1 MNVILRDG
9 IDHVYPELHAAVC
22 VVRSGVRDAADAV
35 VAVAQQ
41 LDTET
46 VVLVS
51 ELVKPDNTSRMREGR
66 GGERTELPGEQFIEE
81 TDQLLRSTLGGEL
94 SEAADVGKENTKMMI
109 KGEYL
114 SELNTIKTDLTFSC
128 RWM

>member
-66 GGERTELPGEQFIEE
+66 GEGTELPGEQFIEE
-81 TDQLLRSTLGGEL
+81 TDQLLRSTLGREL
-94 SEAADVGKENTKMMI
+94 GEAADVGKENTKMMI

>member
-22 VVRSGVRDAADAV
+22 VVGPGVRDAADAV

-66 GGERTELPGEQFIEE
+66 GEGTELPGEQFIEE
-81 TDQLLRSTLGGEL
+81 TDQLLRSALGGEL

-109 KGEYL
+109 KGEDL

>member
-22 VVRSGVRDAADAV
+22 VVGPGVRDAADAV

-51 ELVKPDNTSRMREGR
+51 ELVKPDNTSRMREGK
-66 GGERTELPGEQFIEE
+66 GERGLSY
-81 TDQLLRSTLGGEL
+81 LANSSLRRRISSSAVHWAESWVKPQMSAKRIL
-94 SEAADVGKENTKMMI
+94 K
-109 KGEYL
+109 
-114 SELNTIKTDLTFSC
+114 
-128 RWM
+128 